1 MHTYLVTVSRIM
13 LQSRQL
19 GSTQDQEGMMPIV
32 GVLREADIFYE
43 LTNTQLELV
52 ASICQEKTYQEG
64 ALVFGENTTGDELYV
79 IADGEVDI
87 EVDPALIGREDAGGP
102 QAIATLRRG
111 QSFGEVALV
120 DQGVRSAAA
129 RCTRHGTRLLIIPR
143 DKLMLLCDTYPQLGY
158 RLMRNLAADLAMKI
172 RNTDLQIR
180 EQLTWVSRHQD

>member
-1 MHTYLVTVSRIM
+1 
-13 LQSRQL
+13 
-19 GSTQDQEGMMPIV
+19 MPITS
-32 GVLREADIFYE
+32 VLKEADIFYE

-52 ASICQEKTYQEG
+52 ASICEEKTYQDG
-64 ALVFGENTTGDELYV
+64 ALVFAENTTGDELYIIV
-79 IADGEVDI
+79 DGEVNI
-87 EVDPALIGREDAGGP
+87 EVDPALVGHKSAGGP
-102 QAIATLRRG
+102 QTIAKLRRG

-129 RCTRHGTRLLIIPR
+129 RCAKHGTRLVVIPR

-180 EQLTWVSRHQD
+180 EQLTWSANRPE